1 MTITKWPILS
11 SHLSGTITVHH
22 FLLIDVLSLCGFQ
35 VATRTWL
42 FLLPLWSHLLSF
54 SSCLYCG
61 MPPSPALRPP
71 IPISLIWLSTQLF
84 TWMSHSHLKLNLFK
98 TRFLILS
105 LKPTHLQ
112 VPSCQLKAISS
123 SWCSNARSWD
133 CLYQLSLSLTLHI
146 QSVRKSPICFN
157 FKIYPKPQYFSWLSL
172 ILLWFHYSIVFG
184 FLQ

>member
-1 MTITKWPILS
+1 MYFLCVASRLPHAPGFFS
-11 SHLSGTITVHH
+11 YLSGHIFSVSPPV
-22 FLLIDVLSLCGFQ
+22 FIVECPPVQPLDPRFQSPLSD
-35 VATRTWL
+35 
-42 FLLPLWSHLLSF
+42 
-54 SSCLYCG
+54 CLHN
-61 MPPSPALRPP
+61 
-71 IPISLIWLSTQLF
+71 IF

-105 LKPTHLQ
+105 LKPTHLR

-133 CLYQLSLSLTLHI
+133 CLYQLSLSLTMHI
-146 QSVRKSPICFN
+146 LSVRKSPICFN